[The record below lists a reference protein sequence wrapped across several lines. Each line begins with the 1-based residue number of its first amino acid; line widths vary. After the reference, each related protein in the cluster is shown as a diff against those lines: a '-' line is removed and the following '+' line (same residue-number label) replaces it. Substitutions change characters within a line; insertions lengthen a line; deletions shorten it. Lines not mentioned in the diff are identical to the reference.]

1 MSANPNLKSLV
12 YAHNAAKSR
21 SAMSKK
27 TMINNISIGKYSQS
41 IPMMEIAPTQET
53 QWKKI

>member
-21 SAMSKK
+21 SDMSKK